1 MRVGNL
7 FATPERQG
15 NLLLLLLLHFPLST
29 YSAAKE
35 SLSLSTSPS
44 WMSKYF
50 INNSNAVLGPA
61 KNIKSSL
68 HLEADCGVRRLPAVT
83 VCMQSGQ
90 QISGRTRLAST
101 CNWKDAAAAAEALLA
116 ALD

>member
-61 KNIKSSL
+61 KTLKVRYTWRQIVACEDCLQSL
-68 HLEADCGVRRLPAVT
+68 C
-83 VCMQSGQ
+83 VCKAGNKLVA
-90 QISGRTRLAST
+90 GL
-101 CNWKDAAAAAEALLA
+101 DLLR
-116 ALD
+116 

>member
-7 FATPERQG
+7 FAAPERQG
-15 NLLLLLLLHFPLST
+15 NLLLLLLLHFPLS
-29 YSAAKE
+29 AAKE
-35 SLSLSTSPS
+35 SLSLSTSPP

-90 QISGRTRLAST
+90 QISGRTQLAST
-101 CNWKDAAAAAEALLA
+101 CNWKDAAAAEALLA